1 MRTGCKNTNVVVAK
15 NTTTSQKWIATPY
28 YSEISSVAEK
38 IHHIFGSVKRTVS
51 HIFQLRRNSHIINTI
66 KAGR

>member
-15 NTTTSQKWIATPY
+15 NATTSQKWIISPY
-28 YSEISSVAEK
+28 YSKISSVAEK
-38 IHHIFGSVKRTVS
+38 NHHIFQ
-51 HIFQLRRNSHIINTI
+51 FRRNSHIINTI

>member
-15 NTTTSQKWIATPY
+15 NATTSQRWIATPY
-28 YSEISSVAEK
+28 YFEISSVAEK
-38 IHHIFGSVKRTVS
+38 IL
-51 HIFQLRRNSHIINTI
+51 HIFQLRRNSHIINAI

>member
-1 MRTGCKNTNVVVAK
+1 MNENRLQEYKCGCCKNA
-15 NTTTSQKWIATPY
+15 TTSQKWIATSY

-38 IHHIFGSVKRTVS
+38 KL
-51 HIFQLRRNSHIINTI
+51 HIFQHRRNSHIINTI

>member
-1 MRTGCKNTNVVVAK
+1 MNENRLQEYKCGCCKNA
-15 NTTTSQKWIATPY
+15 TTSQKWIATPY

-38 IHHIFGSVKRTVS
+38 IYHIF
-51 HIFQLRRNSHIINTI
+51 HFRRNSHIISTI

>member
-15 NTTTSQKWIATPY
+15 NATTSQKWIATPY
-28 YSEISSVAEK
+28 YSEINSVAEK
-38 IHHIFGSVKRTVS
+38 IHHILQ
-51 HIFQLRRNSHIINTI
+51 HRRNSHIINAI